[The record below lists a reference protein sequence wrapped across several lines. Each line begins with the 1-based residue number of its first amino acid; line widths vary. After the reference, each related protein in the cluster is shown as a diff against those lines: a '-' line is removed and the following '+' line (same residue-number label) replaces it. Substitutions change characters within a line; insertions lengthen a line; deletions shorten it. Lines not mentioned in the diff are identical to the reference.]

1 MSLSRHGT
9 STLAYEVTNIERLGF
24 WLLVDDKEYFVAFSD
39 YPVFKQAT
47 IEQMLGVERLSPSQF
62 RWPALD
68 ADIELEALEN
78 PSQFTLKYTP

>member
-1 MSLSRHGT
+1 MNSLQHET
-9 STLAYEVTNIERLGF
+9 NTLAYEVTNIERLGF
-24 WLLVDDKEYFVAFSD
+24 WLLIDDKEYFIAFAE

-47 IEQMLGVERLSPSQF
+47 VEQILSVERLSPSQF

-68 ADIELEALEN
+68 ADIELEALDN

>member
-1 MSLSRHGT
+1 
-9 STLAYEVTNIERLGF
+9 
-24 WLLVDDKEYFVAFSD
+24 
-39 YPVFKQAT
+39 
-47 IEQMLGVERLSPSQF
+47 MLGVERLSPSQF